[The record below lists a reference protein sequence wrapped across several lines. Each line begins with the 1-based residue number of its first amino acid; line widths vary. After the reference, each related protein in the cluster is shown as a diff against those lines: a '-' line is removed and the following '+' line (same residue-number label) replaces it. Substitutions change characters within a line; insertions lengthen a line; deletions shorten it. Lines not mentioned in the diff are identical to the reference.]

1 MEWVQITGKTVEEA
15 KDRALDEL
23 GVDEQDAEFEVLDE
37 PRSGLFGRVRGEAR
51 VKARV
56 RPKQPRAKSD
66 RQDRGRGRGRGKGRN
81 RGKGGGGGQSE
92 GKGGGRGK
100 GEGQSRSGRDDRD
113 GSGRDADRSGRGQ
126 QQSTGDDGGKARGGK
141 GGQDQA
147 RSSGQGGGRRRGG
160 QAKGSKGSGE
170 GGGQRDGS
178 RRQDNKDRTRK
189 DENMTEDVAIEEQGE
204 IVAGFLEGLL
214 EAFGADGEVV
224 QEQVDE
230 STIEFRVEG
239 DDLGL
244 LIGPRGATLSAV
256 HEMCRTVLQRE
267 VAGGARARIRVDI
280 GGYRQ
285 RRREALA
292 QFARAQAE
300 GVIDD
305 QTQRALEP
313 MGAADRKVIH
323 DTVNDMDGVRT
334 ISEGEDPRRRVV
346 IVLDGD

>member
-1 MEWVQITGKTVEEA
+1 VEWVQTTGKSVEEA
-15 KDRALDEL
+15 KDQALDEL

-37 PRSGLFGRVRGEAR
+37 PKSGLFGRVRGEAR

-56 RPKQPRAKSD
+56 RPTQPRAKSD
-66 RQDRGRGRGRGKGRN
+66 RRDRGRGKGRN
-81 RGKGGGGGQSE
+81 RGRGGGNGRGGGREDAGQRKASAGRGGGNKGDRRRPKTSGQEGGRQSGGQAARSASQ
-92 GKGGGRGK
+92 GKGGGRD
-100 GEGQSRSGRDDRD
+100 E
-113 GSGRDADRSGRGQ
+113 A
-126 QQSTGDDGGKARGGK
+126 
-141 GGQDQA
+141 
-147 RSSGQGGGRRRGG
+147 
-160 QAKGSKGSGE
+160 
-170 GGGQRDGS
+170 S
-178 RRQDNKDRTRK
+178 RRQHSKDRTRK
-189 DENMTEDVAIEEQGE
+189 GTTMTEDVAIEEQGE

-214 EAFGADGEVV
+214 DAFGADGEVV

-230 STIEFRVEG
+230 STVELRVEG

-244 LIGPRGATLSAV
+244 LIGPRGATLTAV

-292 QFARAQAE
+292 AFARAQAE
-300 GVIDD
+300 GVVED
-305 QTQRALEP
+305 QKQRALEP

-323 DTVNDMDGVRT
+323 DTVNDIDGVRT

-346 IVLDGD
+346 LVPDSD

>member
-1 MEWVQITGKTVEEA
+1 MEWVQTTASSVEEA

-37 PRSGLFGRVRGEAR
+37 PRAGLFGRVRGEAR

-56 RPKQPRAKSD
+56 RPTQPRAKKE
-66 RQDRGRGRGRGKGRN
+66 RGDRGRGKGRGKGRN
-81 RGKGGGGGQSE
+81 RGKGGGNGG
-92 GKGGGRGK
+92 
-100 GEGQSRSGRDDRD
+100 
-113 GSGRDADRSGRGQ
+113 
-126 QQSTGDDGGKARGGK
+126 RGGK
-141 GGQDQA
+141 GSRKGGDDQQGGDGRRNAEQTGADKKKTGGTAGGDRNGGQGG
-147 RSSGQGGGRRRGG
+147 RSRSGGQGGGRRKGG
-160 QAKGSKGSGE
+160 RAEGSGSKGN
-170 GGGQRDGS
+170 GGGRDTSS
-178 RRQDNKDRTRK
+178 RRQESKDRTRK
-189 DENMTEDVAIEEQGE
+189 EPTMTEDVAIEEQGD

-214 EAFGADGEVV
+214 DAFGADGEVV

-244 LIGPRGATLSAV
+244 LIGPRGATLTAV

-292 QFARAQAE
+292 AFARTQAD
-300 GVIDD
+300 GVIED

-323 DTVNDMDGVRT
+323 DTVNDIDGVST
-334 ISEGEDPRRRVV
+334 ISEGEDPKRRVV
-346 IVLDGD
+346 IVPDDA

>member
-1 MEWVQITGKTVEEA
+1 VEWVQTTAKSVEEA
-15 KDRALDEL
+15 KDQALDEL

-37 PRSGLFGRVRGEAR
+37 PRSGLFGRVRGTAR

-56 RPKQPRAKSD
+56 RPTQPRAKNERRD
-66 RQDRGRGRGRGKGRN
+66 RGRGKGR
-81 RGKGGGGGQSE
+81 GKGKGRGDGRNRSKGDGRNGGGN
-92 GKGGGRGK
+92 GGGRGQGAGGK
-100 GEGQSRSGRDDRD
+100 GARGDDPGENAKNKDRQGKPRSSDRKGGRRGGAQADRASSKGKSGGRDD
-113 GSGRDADRSGRGQ
+113 
-126 QQSTGDDGGKARGGK
+126 
-141 GGQDQA
+141 
-147 RSSGQGGGRRRGG
+147 
-160 QAKGSKGSGE
+160 
-170 GGGQRDGS
+170 GS
-178 RRQDNKDRTRK
+178 RQQDSKDRTRK
-189 DENMTEDVAIEEQGE
+189 ETTMTEDVAIEEQGD

-214 EAFGADGEVV
+214 DAFGADGEVV

-230 STIEFRVEG
+230 STVELRVEG

-244 LIGPRGATLSAV
+244 LIGPRGATLTAV

-280 GGYRQ
+280 GGYRE

-300 GVIDD
+300 GVVED

-323 DTVNDMDGVRT
+323 DTVNDIDGVRT

-346 IVLDGD
+346 LVPDGD